1 LTVHKPN
8 KKPSKQESKQL
19 QTTNKKNYPDLLYK
33 TESPIDKKNKIKK
46 NPATPLSAQLLVACR
61 LIKTSQTPAFED
73 CRLSL

>member
-33 TESPIDKKNKIKK
+33 IESPIDKKKKKIL
-46 NPATPLSAQLLVACR
+46 ATPLSAQLLVACR
-61 LIKTSQTPAFED
+61 LTKTSQTPAFKD